1 MKKNVNILMKISTF
15 LFNDKI
21 QINIKKG
28 KMIVE
33 KFNLMQYSVHAILG
47 LIDAEDFVIPEIQR
61 PFVWKRSQVRD
72 LIDSLYNGYP
82 TGYIITWKNPDVR
95 TKDGGKANG
104 KKVLIDG
111 QQRVTA
117 LMAAISG
124 KGVLDNDFNKE
135 RIKIAF
141 NPLAEDN
148 TKRFAVQDASHL
160 KDKKW
165 IPDIA
170 VVFEREFD
178 SFEFSIHYCEVNEG
192 VKPNVVNKAITEL
205 RGINNRQIGVIELDA
220 SLEIDEVT
228 EIFIRIN
235 SKGTALSQS
244 DFVMSKM
251 GADSVHNGNLIRKVV
266 DYFCHLTAKPDFYSN
281 LIKDKEFQESKY
293 ADKIKWLANGY
304 DDDIYNPGYGDML
317 RVSFMHQFRR
327 GKLADLV
334 SLLSGR
340 DFITKEFRDDIIEDS
355 YKKLDKGIVNFIN
368 QYHFSQFVLSIK
380 GAGFV
385 ASKLLNSQMTLD
397 FAYTLYLILLNDSE
411 VPKSQIKRY
420 VQKWFVLS
428 TLTSR
433 YIGSPETQMDRDMRS
448 ISEKGFLKFLSEIE
462 SSDLSEIFWTITL
475 PQNLETSSINSPA
488 FNTFLAAQINQNCNS
503 MLMNGIKIVDLI
515 TISGDVHHIFPK
527 NYLQKNG
534 IKNKI
539 KYNQVANYIYID
551 TQINKAIS
559 DDAPAT
565 YFSSVKEQC
574 KTKNIILGNI
584 SNEELLTM
592 NLAENCIPNDI
603 YEMTVSDYDNF
614 LQKRRILMSEF
625 IHKYYLNL

>member
-1 MKKNVNILMKISTF
+1 MT
-15 LFNDKI
+15 
-21 QINIKKG
+21 G
-28 KMIVE
+28 E

-47 LIDAEDFVIPEIQR
+47 LIEAEDFVIPEIQR

-82 TGYIITWKNPDVR
+82 TGYIITWKNPDVK

-124 KGVLDNDFNKE
+124 KEVLDDDFNKE

-141 NPLAEDN
+141 NPLAEDE

-165 IPDIA
+165 IPDISVLFTA
-170 VVFEREFD
+170 GFKQRAFE
-178 SFEFSIHYCEVNEG
+178 NEYANDNPG
-192 VKPNVVNKAITEL
+192 VDLDEL
-205 RGINNRQIGVIELDA
+205 SETLSRLKGIANRQIGVIELDA

-251 GADSVHNGNLIRKVV
+251 AADTDHNGSLMRKTV
-266 DYFCHLTAKPDFYSN
+266 DYFCHLAVKPDFYSQM
-281 LIKDKEFQESKY
+281 IKDQDFQDSKY
-293 ADKIKWLANGY
+293 AAKIKWLANDY
-304 DDDIYNPGYGDML
+304 DDIYDPNFGDML

-340 DFITKEFRDDIIEDS
+340 DFITKEYRDDIIDDS
-355 YKKLDKGIVNFIN
+355 YQKLDRGIMNFIN
-368 QYHFSQFVLSIK
+368 QYHFSQFVMAIK

-385 ASKLLNSQMTLD
+385 SSKQLNSQMTLD
-397 FAYTLYLILLNDSE
+397 FAYTLYLLLLDDPEIPNA
-411 VPKSQIKRY
+411 QIKRY

-433 YIGSPETQMDRDMRS
+433 YIGSPESQMDRDMRS
-448 ISEKGFLKFLSEIE
+448 IGEKGFLKLLSEVE
-462 SSDLSEIFWTITL
+462 ASALSETFWTVTL
-475 PQNLETSSINSPA
+475 PQNLETSSVNSPA

-503 MLMNGIKIVDLI
+503 MLMNGTKIADLI

-534 IKNKI
+534 IKSKT
-539 KYNQVANYIYID
+539 KYNQVANYIYLD
-551 TQINKAIS
+551 TQVNKAIS
-559 DDAPAT
+559 DEAPVV
-565 YFSSVKEQC
+565 YFAKVKEQC
-574 KTKNIILGNI
+574 QTKNVVFGNI
-584 SNEELLTM
+584 MSDTLLKT
-592 NLAENCIPNDI
+592 NLAENCIPNNVDQ
-603 YEMTVSDYDNF
+603 MTFENYDEF
-614 LQKRRILMSEF
+614 LQRRRMLMADM
-625 IHKYYLNL
+625 IHQYYMEL

>member
-1 MKKNVNILMKISTF
+1 MT
-15 LFNDKI
+15 
-21 QINIKKG
+21 G
-28 KMIVE
+28 E

-47 LIDAEDFVIPEIQR
+47 LIEAEDFVIPEIQR

-82 TGYIITWKNPDVR
+82 TGYIITWKNPDVK

-124 KGVLDNDFNKE
+124 KEVLDDDFNKE

-141 NPLAEDN
+141 NPLAEDE

-165 IPDIA
+165 IPDIS
-170 VVFEREFD
+170 VVFEPEFD
-178 SFEFSIHYCEVNEG
+178 PFEFSIRYCETNEG
-192 VKPNVVNKAITEL
+192 VKPNVVNNAVMEL
-205 RGINNRQIGVIELDA
+205 RSIANRQIGVIELDA

-251 GADSVHNGNLIRKVV
+251 AADTNHNGSLMRKTV
-266 DYFCHLTAKPDFYSN
+266 DYFCHLAVKPDFYSQM
-281 LIKDKEFQESKY
+281 IKDQEFQNSKY
-293 ADKIKWLANGY
+293 AAKIKWLANDY
-304 DDDIYNPGYGDML
+304 DDIYDPNFGDML

-340 DFITKEFRDDIIEDS
+340 DFITKEYRDDIIDDS
-355 YKKLDKGIVNFIN
+355 YQKLDQGIMNFIN
-368 QYHFSQFVLSIK
+368 QYHFSQFVMAIK

-385 ASKLLNSQMTLD
+385 ASKQLNSQMTLD
-397 FAYTLYLILLNDSE
+397 FAYTLYLMLLDDPEIPNA
-411 VPKSQIKRY
+411 QIKRY

-448 ISEKGFLKFLSEIE
+448 IGEKGFLKFLLEIE
-462 SSDLSEIFWTITL
+462 ASALSETFWTVTL
-475 PQNLETSSINSPA
+475 PQNLETSSVNSPG

-503 MLMNGIKIVDLI
+503 MLMNGTKIADLI

-534 IKNKI
+534 IKSKT
-539 KYNQVANYIYID
+539 KYNQVANYIYLD
-551 TQINKAIS
+551 TQVNKSIS
-559 DDAPAT
+559 DEAPAV
-565 YFSSVKEQC
+565 YFAKAKEQC
-574 KTKNIILGNI
+574 QTKNVVIGNI
-584 SNEELLTM
+584 ASQELLKK
-592 NLAENCIPNDI
+592 NLAENCIPDNVDQ
-603 YEMTVSDYDNF
+603 MTFENYDEF
-614 LQKRRILMSEF
+614 LQKRRMLMADL
-625 IHKYYLNL
+625 IHQYYMGL